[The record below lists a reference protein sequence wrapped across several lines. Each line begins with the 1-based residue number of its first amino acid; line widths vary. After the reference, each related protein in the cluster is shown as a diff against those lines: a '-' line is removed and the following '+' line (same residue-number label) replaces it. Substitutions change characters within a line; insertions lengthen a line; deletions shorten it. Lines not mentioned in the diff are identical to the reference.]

1 MKRFPL
7 FALPLPLFLLACA
20 GQIPQVVEL
29 QPQAENVEFA
39 YDAPSSDAYKEVGHV
54 KGEAVGKD
62 ADVVLEQAKNDLRNK
77 AAALGAALVTIDDNE
92 GTPVPLTDETHVTL
106 TGRAYKPAD

>member
-1 MKRFPL
+1 MRSLPVFAFPL
-7 FALPLPLFLLACA
+7 LLLACA
-20 GQIPQVVEL
+20 GQIPQHVDL

-39 YDAPSSDAYKEVGHV
+39 YEPPSADAYKEVGHV

-77 AAALGAALVTIDDNE
+77 AAALGAALVTIDENV
-92 GTPVPLTDETHVTL
+92 GAPVPLTDETHVTL

>member
-1 MKRFPL
+1 MKSLPL
-7 FALPLPLFLLACA
+7 FAFPLLLLACA
-20 GQIPQVVEL
+20 GQIPQHVEL

-39 YDAPSSDAYKEVGHV
+39 YEPPSSDAYKEVGHV

-77 AAALGAALVTIDDNE
+77 AAALGAALVTIDENV
-92 GTPVPLTDETHVTL
+92 GAPVPLTEETHVTL